1 MTVLENIDQM
11 KRMAEILIK
20 HSFPTVSAVDED
32 IISPLK
38 QRVLV
43 VDGYEITVYYSICK
57 YRKDLILKTVQ
68 IYSRNM
74 TYLPFRLL
82 CKIAKLFFGET
93 FPSFSYVD
101 DYRFPD
107 SAEARKV
114 YVWSIYCDEDKIIS
128 FEENPIF
135 SNLKLSQFENFCYY
149 SVNGNHL
156 KFF

>member
-1 MTVLENIDQM
+1 MDVLENVEQM
-11 KRMAEILIK
+11 KRMTELLIK
-20 HSFPTVSAVDED
+20 HSFPSVSPVDEE

-38 QRVLV
+38 QRILV
-43 VDGYEITVYYSICK
+43 VDGYEITLYYSICK

-68 IYSRNM
+68 IYSRNT

-82 CKIAKLFFGET
+82 CKIGKLFFGEEI
-93 FPSFSYVD
+93 PSFSCVY

-114 YVWSIYCDEDKIIS
+114 YVWSIYCDENGVMP

-135 SNLKLSQFENFCYY
+135 PNLKLSQFENFCYY
-149 SVNGNHL
+149 SVNGNVL